1 MYLVAESESDEHTEK
16 LLAKSCARI
25 FEEQLDGWY
34 LAPES
39 WPEDRGIRNFRQWFS
54 YTVHS
59 MIVDVCDDPPVA
71 EEVDDEPPR
80 SPVVL
85 PEGLCRY
92 SVVGQIHKI
101 QQIGAPKSLILLR
114 RTW

>member
-1 MYLVAESESDEHTEK
+1 MRTWNRTAVIVVPKQPVLDWLHALDPTSVEITIEDLRKEPTVYLVAESESDEHAEK

-39 WPEDRGIRNFRQWFS
+39 WPEDRGIRNFRRWFS

-59 MIVDVCDDPPVA
+59 MIVDVCDDPLVA
-71 EEVDDEPPR
+71 EEV
-80 SPVVL
+80 
-85 PEGLCRY
+85 G
-92 SVVGQIHKI
+92 
-101 QQIGAPKSLILLR
+101 
-114 RTW
+114 